1 MVPDLKHKVLPVLIL
16 TVGGVLLLGLTFMA
30 YYGVVFL
37 GERFIAGGNPQLFP
51 MDRARFFTMA
61 VIFIVYILVS
71 RFLKSDLLKSLI
83 FIPPFTLALV
93 AILMKYAETPLVG
106 LASTILLTFLALGVF
121 RMKRRNWMYYF
132 TAVLSL
138 ISALVYTILKL

>member
-1 MVPDLKHKVLPVLIL
+1 MKQEQKDKVVPMVVLIIGGAALL
-16 TVGGVLLLGLTFMA
+16 TLTYWG
-30 YYGVVFL
+30 YYGVSKI
-37 GERFIAGGNPQLFP
+37 IAGVFENRNPEGVH
-51 MDRARFFTMA
+51 AEEVRFYMM
-61 VIFIVYILVS
+61 IVLAIIYVFATGL
-71 RFLKSDLLKSLI
+71 LKNDFLKSLI

-138 ISALVYTILKL
+138 ISALVYAIPKL